1 MPGSVPAISSLCACR
16 YVIWKLCASVI
27 LLNIVLGIVIK
38 SYFSAV
44 GFALGGGGNTGDG
57 GVDKLMQ
64 DIDRNQVHWHFANN
78 YVFVACHCHVS
89 ITAVRA

>member
-1 MPGSVPAISSLCACR
+1 
-16 YVIWKLCASVI
+16 
-27 LLNIVLGIVIK
+27 
-38 SYFSAV
+38 
-44 GFALGGGGNTGDG
+44 
-57 GVDKLMQ
+57 VDKLMQ